1 MNSPYLLLP
10 YQQRWIADKSPIKVI
25 EKSRRIGISW
35 AEAAD
40 DALLA
45 SEEDGSDVYY
55 IGYNE
60 DMARLWMEDVAWWA
74 KNYQLAASP
83 LEQIVIQDD
92 EKDILAYQIRF
103 ASGHKVTALS
113 SRPSNLRGKQGK
125 VVIDEAAF
133 HPSLS
138 ELLKAAIALLMW
150 GGSIAIISTHDG
162 IDNQF
167 NKLIEEIRSAKKDY
181 SLHRVTIDD
190 ALVDGLYQRICLST
204 KNKKGKV
211 LLWTQEAENAWRQ
224 QLFSDYGDDA
234 TEELLCIPRS
244 NSDIYLSSVLVEGR
258 MSAEFPV
265 LRLSLTNDF
274 EKLTDFEKRESVNR
288 WIYDHLQ
295 VIIEQLPRNLRT
307 YYGMDFGRTG
317 DLSVI
322 APIVENNNLSR
333 YCPFLVEMRNVP
345 IRQQEQV
352 LYYIV
357 DRLPNF
363 RGGSMD
369 GRGNG
374 QAIAEFAK
382 NRYGS
387 RIEAM
392 MLTAEKYRLIMPRY
406 KTGLEDGVLTI
417 PKDSDVLSDH
427 RAVKLEQGVP
437 KIPDTGRYRGSD
449 GSKRHG
455 DSLIALVLGYHAAIE
470 NAGVCSYTESNSNLK
485 KDGNRNFGRNIFTSG
500 STGVS
505 PSRKN
510 VRDLFG

>member
-45 SEEDGSDVYY
+45 SQSEGGSDVYY

-83 LEQIVIQDD
+83 LEQLVIQDD

-103 ASGHKVTALS
+103 ASGYKVTALS

-162 IDNQF
+162 IDNPF
-167 NKLIEEIRSAKKDY
+167 NKLIDEIRAGKKDY

-190 ALVDGLYQRICLST
+190 ALTDGLYRRICLT
-204 KNKKGKV
+204 GKNKGKIPA
-211 LLWTQEAENAWRQ
+211 WTQSNEDAWRK
-224 QLFSDYGDDA
+224 QLFADYGDDA
-234 TEELLCIPRS
+234 NEELLCIPRS
-244 NSDIYLSSVLVEGR
+244 SSDIYLSSILVEGR

-265 LRLSLTNDF
+265 LRLSLNNDF
-274 EKLTDFEKRESVNR
+274 EKLTEFEKREQVNR
-288 WIYDHLQ
+288 WIYDQLQ
-295 VIIEQLPRNLRT
+295 VILDKLPRNLRT

-363 RGGSMD
+363 RGGAMD

-387 RIEAM
+387 RVEAM
-392 MLTAEKYRLIMPRY
+392 MLTAEKYRIIMPRY

-427 RAVKLEQGVP
+427 RAVKLEQGIP

-449 GSKRHG
+449 GNKRHG
-455 DSLIALVLGYHAAIE
+455 DSLIALVLGYHAAVE
-470 NAGVCSYTESNSNLK
+470 NAGVSAFTESTHNLK
-485 KDGNRNFGRNIFTSG
+485 KDGNRNSGRNIFSSNTSG
-500 STGVS
+500 FSS
-505 PSRKN
+505 NRKN
-510 VRDLFG
+510 FRDLFG